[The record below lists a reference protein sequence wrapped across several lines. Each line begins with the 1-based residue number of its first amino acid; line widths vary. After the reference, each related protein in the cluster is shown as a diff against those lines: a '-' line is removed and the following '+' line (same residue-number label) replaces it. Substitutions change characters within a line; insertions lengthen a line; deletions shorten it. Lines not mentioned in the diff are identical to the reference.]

1 MLTSIRTKML
11 LLFGTVVFTALAAF
25 SITSYFITAKH
36 VRERQEEVLAL
47 VAAETKRD
55 LLHLLAE
62 KKRYFETLA
71 MGDPVKAFAVQYQE
85 GMLIEYFGRFQK
97 EFRTL
102 SFTTFEGKEELRVE
116 RGRPSDEHQ
125 DLMEHRL
132 SSLSKAVDDPGTV
145 YHDTLERWPG
155 GRPFFHLF
163 FSRKSFFDEEI
174 GVIGGEMPLLNL
186 AREIGGL
193 DLYRS
198 GYQAL
203 VDSAGNLLFRSD
215 EGEVADFQ
223 KSAAAGDIPFFS
235 GASSPGGGTLRGS
248 VDGIDSLAAHLPL
261 PELDITVLAVVS
273 YDEVLAS
280 LRRVTAFGISLS
292 LLFVLIGGIVA
303 HFVADSF
310 VRPLED
316 LREATEDMA
325 GGNTSRRADI
335 TSRDEIGKLAESF
348 NRMGR
353 SLHESYRELEKRN
366 IDLMKLD
373 RMKDALMSDVSHE
386 LKTPVAKQ
394 SMQLEM
400 LDHEVRRSGGGSE
413 QMKEILLVMESNIR
427 RQQNVIRNI
436 LMVSRLEAGGR
447 EMKIEKVR
455 LDQLLE
461 DVIADHLHLIAAYGV
476 HLDEQIDEETVEA
489 DREMLWHVF
498 SNSVSNAIKYR
509 DAGSPRISLIVGAV
523 DGAAEVRIAD
533 NGIGLT
539 GEEREKAFERFFQ
552 ATPTAEG
559 IGVGLSISKIIVER
573 MGGTIRIESPGKS
586 RGATVIVTL
595 PLSRP

>member
-11 LLFGTVVFTALAAF
+11 LLLGAVVFTALAAF
-25 SITSYFITAKH
+25 SITSYFITARH
-36 VRERQEEVLAL
+36 VRERQGEVLTLFAG
-47 VAAETKRD
+47 ETKRD
-55 LLHLLAE
+55 IEHLLAE
-62 KKRYFETLA
+62 MKRRFESVA
-71 MGDPVKAFAVQYQE
+71 MGDPVKVFSVQYQE
-85 GMLIEYFGRFQK
+85 GILIEYFGRYQN
-97 EFRTL
+97 EFPTL
-102 SFTTFEGKEELRVE
+102 SFATFEGEEELRVE
-116 RGRPSDEHQ
+116 RGRPSG
-125 DLMEHRL
+125 EHRALVEHSL
-132 SSLSKAVDDPGTV
+132 SSFSRAVENAGTV

-155 GRPFFHLF
+155 GEPFFHLF
-163 FSRKSFFDEEI
+163 FARKSFFDEEI
-174 GVIGGEMPLLNL
+174 GVIGGEMPLLAV
-186 AREIGGL
+186 ARELGDL
-193 DLYRS
+193 DLRGS
-198 GYQAL
+198 GYMAL
-203 VDSAGNLLFRSD
+203 VDSSGNLLYRSD
-215 EGEVADFQ
+215 EGKGAGPRE
-223 KSAAAGDIPFFS
+223 SGAAGGIPFFS
-235 GASSPGGGTLRGS
+235 GASSPRGGIFRGP
-248 VDGIDSLAAHLPL
+248 VDGIDSLAAYLPV
-261 PELDITVLAVVS
+261 PELDFTILTVTS

-292 LLFVLIGGIVA
+292 LLFAAIGGIMA
-303 HFVADSF
+303 LFVADSF

-316 LREATEDMA
+316 LREATEEMA
-325 GGNTSRRADI
+325 GGNTTRRADV
-335 TSRDEIGKLAESF
+335 TTRDEIGQLAESF

-366 IDLMKLD
+366 IELMKLD
-373 RMKDALMSDVSHE
+373 LMKDALMSDVSHE

-413 QMKEILLVMESNIR
+413 QMEEILLVMESNIR

-461 DVIADHLHLIAAYGV
+461 DVVADHMHLIAAYGIQ
-476 HLDEQIDEETVEA
+476 LEQQVDEETVGA

-498 SNSVSNAIKYR
+498 SNSISNAIKYR
-509 DAGSPRISLIVGAV
+509 DAGNPRIGLTVGAV
-523 DGAAEVRIAD
+523 DGAAEVRVTD

-539 GEEREKAFERFFQ
+539 GQEREKAFERFFQ
-552 ATPTAEG
+552 ATPTSEG
-559 IGVGLSISKIIVER
+559 IGLGLSISKIIVER

-595 PLSRP
+595 PLAGP